1 LLKKKGAIRSLL
13 SLVGSSLFLFLLE
26 AVFAGYIPSI
36 GLFPSP
42 ASTFAC
48 SYIASTITTSFS
60 ILVYHNFLH

>member
-1 LLKKKGAIRSLL
+1 MLKKKGAIRSLL

-26 AVFAGYIPSI
+26 AVFTGYIPFI

-60 ILVYHNFLH
+60 ILVNHNFLH

>member
-1 LLKKKGAIRSLL
+1 MLKKKGAICSLL
-13 SLVGSSLFLFLLE
+13 SLVVSAFFLFLLE
-26 AVFAGYIPSI
+26 AIFAGYVPSI